1 MQPQELRPGDVVAG
15 KYRIRS
21 ILSENRGVLVE
32 AFHTEF
38 DQRVVIRL
46 ISPHDTDEKE
56 VERFRRESR
65 VLAKL
70 ESEHAARIIDV
81 GTEPDGSF
89 YLVRQYLDGVS
100 LDQKLNQSGP
110 LPVWDA
116 VLFILQTAEVVAETH
131 AHGIILRE
139 LSTSH
144 LFHTQRLGGQP
155 MVKLIDFGT
164 AKLLRDESG
173 PAYEGSEVTTTTMFG
188 LSPYSSPELVRKD
201 KGIDH
206 RTDVWSLGAIFYE
219 MVTGR
224 PPFDGDMALLML
236 QITKEQPA
244 PVQSLRPDVPA
255 NLVKVISQAMAKA
268 VDSRFQ
274 DVYAFAKALSPFTP
288 SAGKVLIE
296 RIGALH
302 KATSRSSSGRSSSGQ
317 APAHA
322 SAADDEVMEISQ
334 VEEISSIHS
343 LSKDS
348 VTDDSVTGVES
359 ITAPRRVPAAQPM
372 GSLDSVGVDDDDD
385 DDAPTR
391 IAFPADD
398 TSSEVTSPKAPGP
411 THRRAQ
417 AKTRPSKPAPR
428 RPKSPSRPPPK
439 KLSQEKTLPVGRSFV
454 PVSPG
459 LPPAPPAPPKKAERP
474 RSSFKRGPVF
484 AGAAANRDEDTAHLN
499 IPAPPLSS
507 PESIPPSG
515 PNLGPPS
522 IGPAPTSQPGGPVS
536 SSPGLEA
543 RAGSWPG
550 LAPRA
555 VTVAA
560 SPVENASG
568 GGRRAVVLVI
578 AAACVLLPG
587 LLGLLIFKSEESD
600 GELLARQ
607 AQSAS
612 VVASSPVD
620 GAPATATEQT
630 PTSGAGGAAPTGEGG
645 NADAPPD
652 PTVDPTVD
660 PTAAP
665 PKPTWVGGPMPTA
678 PSTFK
683 RAPTPPSTPPPP
695 SGKKK
700 KPPASDLKKGT
711 LVAIA
716 VGGTCA
722 FSVNGAAKGTTTTL
736 KLSVKP
742 GTYSVSCKPASGGT
756 KSRSVRVK
764 SGATAMAMF
773 KL

>member
-46 ISPHDTDEKE
+46 ISPHEADEKE

-89 YLVRQYLDGVS
+89 YLVRQYLEGVN
-100 LDQKLNQSGP
+100 LEAKIKQSGP
-110 LPVWDA
+110 LPIWDA
-116 VLFILQTAEVVAETH
+116 VLFILQAAEAVAETH

-173 PAYEGSEVTTTTMFG
+173 PAFEGGEVTTTTMFG

-201 KGIDH
+201 RRIDS

-236 QITKEQPA
+236 QITKEQP
-244 PVQSLRPDVPA
+244 PSVQSLRPDVPA
-255 NLVKVISQAMAKA
+255 NMVNVISRAMTK
-268 VDSRFQ
+268 VVESRYQ
-274 DVYAFAKALSPFTP
+274 DVYSFAKALSPFTP
-288 SAGKVLIE
+288 GAGKVLIE

-302 KATSRSSSGRSSSGQ
+302 KATARSASTV
-317 APAHA
+317 PAHA
-322 SAADDEVMEISQ
+322 SAADDEEMEISQ

-348 VTDDSVTGVES
+348 VTDDSVTGVDS
-359 ITAPRRVPAAQPM
+359 ITAPRGVPAARPM
-372 GSLDSVGVDDDDD
+372 GSLESVGVDDDD

-391 IAFPADD
+391 IAFVAED
-398 TSSEVTSPKAPGP
+398 TGSEITSPKLPMHKSGR
-411 THRRAQ
+411 T
-417 AKTRPSKPAPR
+417 KPP
-428 RPKSPSRPPPK
+428 PKRVKAPSRPPPK
-439 KLSQEKTLPVGRSFV
+439 KLSQEKTMPVGRSFV

-459 LPPAPPAPPKKAERP
+459 PPPAPPPAPEPKKAKRP
-474 RSSFKRGPVF
+474 RSSPVF
-484 AGAAANRDEDTAHLN
+484 AGAAADRAEDTVHLN
-499 IPAPPLSS
+499 LPAPPASS
-507 PESIPPSG
+507 PESIPPSPLSAPDLAG
-515 PNLGPPS
+515 LAVPPS
-522 IGPAPTSQPGGPVS
+522 HPGVLGAP
-536 SSPGLEA
+536 PGLEA
-543 RAGSWPG
+543 PPGSWPG
-550 LAPRA
+550 APGITPRG
-555 VTVAA
+555 VTSVDSRHHTA
-560 SPVENASG
+560 ENPSVG

-587 LLGLLIFKSEESD
+587 LLGLLIFKSEQTD
-600 GELLARQ
+600 G
-607 AQSAS
+607 
-612 VVASSPVD
+612 
-620 GAPATATEQT
+620 
-630 PTSGAGGAAPTGEGG
+630 
-645 NADAPPD
+645 
-652 PTVDPTVD
+652 
-660 PTAAP
+660 
-665 PKPTWVGGPMPTA
+665 W
-678 PSTFK
+678 
-683 RAPTPPSTPPPP
+683 TPPPP
-695 SGKKK
+695 PPPPSSSKKK
-700 KPPASDLKKGT
+700 TSPPSSDSSKGKGT

-722 FSVNGAAKGTTTTL
+722 FSVNGASKGTTTTL

-764 SGATAMAMF
+764 SGSTAMAMF